1 MSGAR
6 CRIPTEADAGSF
18 VIDLTY
24 PKRPRPKNNEN
35 VTGMTGK
42 TIEKNESATSRSRAP
57 GRGFCRNVRVRGRA
71 TVWTALLATLLGAPG
86 IAAQVNAGEP
96 RPASSPP
103 AAVSADAMRVIQLVE
118 GNPLQRNFP
127 AALTSLIQEINDT
140 TTLELH
146 PDPLI
151 ISSFEDERIFRHP
164 IVYVNFGD
172 KSDWNLNP
180 DEKRNLKQFLDR
192 GGFLYIDAGINAEFL
207 RGDVSHGQHHSF
219 ADWQVSPVIE
229 ALFREIYPDKAFRR
243 LSRSHRMFRSFYSG
257 LPPADEL
264 PDTVHDYVVEEKW
277 PQGTYSFMGLHVD
290 DRIAV
295 LASPI
300 VAMGWGRTERGTWAN
315 TISFR
320 VRQSSEGL
328 EEQLREAAYGGERF
342 EAVREDGR
350 KDVIYSQEPAT
361 PSWVREP
368 DGTWRI
374 FRYYHSREISDY
386 AHVFY
391 TQLGVNIFVHAL
403 TN

>member
-1 MSGAR
+1 MQGMKRIRIWAVAIGWALAIPVASGA
-6 CRIPTEADAGSF
+6 E
-18 VIDLTY
+18 
-24 PKRPRPKNNEN
+24 
-35 VTGMTGK
+35 TG
-42 TIEKNESATSRSRAP
+42 
-57 GRGFCRNVRVRGRA
+57 
-71 TVWTALLATLLGAPG
+71 
-86 IAAQVNAGEP
+86 AGE
-96 RPASSPP
+96 RAASGPP
-103 AAVSADAMRVIQLVE
+103 ARIAPDALRLVQLVE

-127 AALTSLIQEINDT
+127 AALPSLIQEINDT

-146 PDPLI
+146 PDPLM
-151 ISSFEDERIFRHP
+151 ISSFEDERLFRHP
-164 IVYVNFGD
+164 IVYVNFAD
-172 KSDWNLNP
+172 RRNWNLSES
-180 DEKRNLKQFLDR
+180 EKRNLKQFLDR

-229 ALFREIYPDKAFRR
+229 ALFKEIYPDKSFRR

-320 VRQSSEGL
+320 VRESSEGL

-350 KDVIYSQEPAT
+350 KDVIFSQEPAT

-368 DGTWRI
+368 DGNWRI

>member
-1 MSGAR
+1 MANRSGKGLLRSGVAAMLVLLAAT
-6 CRIPTEADAGSF
+6 PAAEAAERPGGDA
-18 VIDLTY
+18 
-24 PKRPRPKNNEN
+24 
-35 VTGMTGK
+35 
-42 TIEKNESATSRSRAP
+42 RAP
-57 GRGFCRNVRVRGRA
+57 
-71 TVWTALLATLLGAPG
+71 
-86 IAAQVNAGEP
+86 
-96 RPASSPP
+96 
-103 AAVSADAMRVIQLVE
+103 DAMRVVQLIE

-127 AALTSLIQEINDT
+127 AALPSLIEEINRQT
-140 TTLELH
+140 SLELH
-146 PDPLI
+146 PDPLVI
-151 ISSFEDERIFRHP
+151 ESFEDERIFLNP
-164 IVYVNFGD
+164 LIYVNFGD
-172 KSDWNLNP
+172 RRDWNLS
-180 DEKRNLKQFLDR
+180 DGERGNLKRFLDR

-229 ALFREIYPDKAFRR
+229 ELFRELYPEKHFRR
-243 LSRSHRMFRSFYSG
+243 LSRSHHLFRSFYSG
-257 LPPADEL
+257 LPSADEL
-264 PDTVHDYVVEEKW
+264 PETVQDYVVNEKW
-277 PQGTYSFMGLHVD
+277 PQGTYSFMALRVD

-320 VRQSSEGL
+320 VRENSEGL

-350 KDVIYSQEPAT
+350 NDVIYSQEPAK
-361 PSWVREP
+361 PSWVQEP
-368 DGTWRI
+368 DGSWRI
-374 FRYYHSREISDY
+374 FRYYHSSEISDY